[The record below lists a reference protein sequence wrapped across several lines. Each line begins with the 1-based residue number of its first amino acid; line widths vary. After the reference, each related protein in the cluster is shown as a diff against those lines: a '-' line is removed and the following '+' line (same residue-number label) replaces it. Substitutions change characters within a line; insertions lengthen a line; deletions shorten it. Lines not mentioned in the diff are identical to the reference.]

1 VDAGFHV
8 VDIADGVHDMEQT
21 VPAWLPARGAAAYSG
36 ASVPEEDAMR
46 SVAAFIALVALAA
59 AGPAAAQAWP
69 DKPVR
74 LVVPYPPGGNVDT
87 AARLVAPGLQQ
98 ALGQPFII
106 ENKAGAGG
114 MIAGEFVAK
123 SAPDGYT
130 LFFTAN
136 GPLLFSPL
144 IFGRTPYQWDKSF
157 APISSVSFTPL
168 VLQVYPS
175 VQAKTLAELLALAK
189 KEPGKLTMASPGAGT
204 TNHLISELL
213 QSTTGASWTTVHYK
227 GNAPATTDLLAGR
240 VEFNFDQVS
249 VSLPYI
255 KQGKVRALAV
265 TATKRVP
272 SLPDVPTFDEAG
284 LKGMDAA
291 TFTGVLAPAGTPK
304 EILARMSGALSKAL
318 QDKGVIEKFDAM
330 GAEARGMTPEE
341 FQAYL
346 QREYDKWAPVIRR
359 ANIKAD

>member
-1 VDAGFHV
+1 
-8 VDIADGVHDMEQT
+8 
-21 VPAWLPARGAAAYSG
+21 
-36 ASVPEEDAMR
+36 MR
-46 SVAAFIALVALAA
+46 PVAALLAFVALAA
-59 AGPAAAQAWP
+59 VGPAAAQAWP

-87 AARLVAPGLQQ
+87 AARLVAPGLTQ

-157 APISSVSFTPL
+157 APISSVSLTPL

-175 VQAKTLAELLALAK
+175 VPAKTLAELIALAK
-189 KEPGKLTMASPGAGT
+189 KDPGKLTMASPGAGT
-204 TNHLISELL
+204 TNHLVSELL

-240 VEFNFDQVS
+240 VDFNFDQVS

-265 TATKRVP
+265 TSTKRVP
-272 SLPDVPTFDEAG
+272 SLPDVPTFEEAG

-304 EILARMSGALSKAL
+304 EILARVSVALSKAL
-318 QDKGVIEKFDAM
+318 QDRGVIEKFDAM
-330 GAEARGMTPEE
+330 GAEARGMSPED

-346 QREYDKWAPVIRR
+346 QREFDKWAPVIRR